1 MADHDDAAS
10 WRSDDGIAAW
20 LSAFG
25 DREARRVQQRR
36 LMAELLGFADDDPF
50 VVVDLGA
57 GTGAAARAV
66 LDRYP
71 RSSAVLVDF
80 SPQMADA
87 GRQALAALRG
97 AASATWS
104 TISPPAAHGRR
115 ASPTRLDA
123 VISSLVLHH
132 LPEARRQAAPR
143 RGAGPPRPRR
153 VVPRSRPARDER
165 PARRRGVE
173 RHRRPPGPGVA
184 GRAASAGTSTTAPC
198 TSAPLERQLDR
209 LREAGFAA
217 VDVYWKQLD
226 TAILG
231 GRRPAR

>member
-1 MADHDDAAS
+1 MADHDDAAY
-10 WRSDDGIAAW
+10 WRSDDGIATW

-87 GRQALAALRG
+87 GRQALEPYEGPLPLRG
-97 AASATWS
+97 ARSR
-104 TISPPAAHGRR
+104 PPAARGRR
-115 ASPTRLDA
+115 ASRTRWT
-123 VISSLVLHH
+123 
-132 LPEARRQAAPR
+132 R
-143 RGAGPPRPRR
+143 
-153 VVPRSRPARDER
+153 
-165 PARRRGVE
+165 
-173 RHRRPPGPGVA
+173 
-184 GRAASAGTSTTAPC
+184 
-198 TSAPLERQLDR
+198 
-209 LREAGFAA
+209 
-217 VDVYWKQLD
+217 
-226 TAILG
+226 
-231 GRRPAR
+231 

>member
-1 MADHDDAAS
+1 MAEHDDAAS
-10 WRSDDGIAAW
+10 WRSDEGIAAW
-20 LSAFG
+20 LSTSG
-25 DREARRVQQRR
+25 DREARRVHQRR

-80 SPQMADA
+80 SRQMADA
-87 GRQALAALRG
+87 GRRALEPYEGRFRYVEHDLAGGG
-97 AASATWS
+97 AW
-104 TISPPAAHGRR
+104 PDGVPDHV
-115 ASPTRLDA
+115 DA
-123 VISSLVLHH
+123 VITSLVLHH
-132 LPEARRQAAPR
+132 LSGSRQQQLLAEVLGRLTPGGWFLDLDLLEAGDALVDEAWSRTADRLDPGALAERQRRH
-143 RGAGPPRPRR
+143 
-153 VVPRSRPARDER
+153 
-165 PARRRGVE
+165 E
-173 RHRRPPGPGVA
+173 RHG
-184 GRAASAGTSTTAPC
+184 SLQLT
-198 TSAPLERQLDR
+198 PLDRQLAL

-231 GRRPAR
+231 GRRPAA

>member
-1 MADHDDAAS
+1 MADQNDSAY
-10 WRSDDGIAAW
+10 WRSDDGIATW

-36 LMAELLGFADDDPF
+36 LMAELLGFADDDAF

-80 SPQMADA
+80 SSQMADA
-87 GRQALAALRG
+87 GRQALEPYRDRFRYVEHDLASGG
-97 AASATWS
+97 AW
-104 TISPPAAHGRR
+104 PAGIPDR
-115 ASPTRLDA
+115 ADA

-132 LPEARRQAAPR
+132 LPEARQQQLIGAALDR
-143 RGAGPPRPRR
+143 LT
-153 VVPRSRPARDER
+153 
-165 PARRRGVE
+165 
-173 RHRRPPGPGVA
+173 PGGWFLDLDLV
-184 GRAASAGTSTTAPC
+184 GTSDPLVDDAWGRTADRLDPA
-198 TSAPLERQLDR
+198 SQAERERRHEHHGGLHVAPLEQQLHR
-209 LREAGFAA
+209 FREAGFAA

-226 TAILG
+226 LAILG
-231 GRRPAR
+231 GRRPLR

>member
-1 MADHDDAAS
+1 MADQNDAAH
-10 WRSDDGIAAW
+10 WRSDDGIATW

-87 GRQALAALRG
+87 GRQALHPYAGRFRYVEHDLAAGG
-97 AASATWS
+97 AW
-104 TISPPAAHGRR
+104 PADVPDR
-115 ASPTRLDA
+115 PDA

-132 LPEARRQAAPR
+132 LPEARRQQLLGEVLDRLAP
-143 RGAGPPRPRR
+143 GGWYL
-153 VVPRSRPARDER
+153 DIDLL
-165 PARRRGVE
+165 
-173 RHRRPPGPGVA
+173 
-184 GRAASAGTSTTAPC
+184 GTSDPLVGEAWSGTADRLDPELRAERERRHEHHG
-198 TSAPLERQLDR
+198 TLHLSTLEQQLDR
-209 LREAGFAA
+209 LRAAGFAA

-226 TAILG
+226 TAITG